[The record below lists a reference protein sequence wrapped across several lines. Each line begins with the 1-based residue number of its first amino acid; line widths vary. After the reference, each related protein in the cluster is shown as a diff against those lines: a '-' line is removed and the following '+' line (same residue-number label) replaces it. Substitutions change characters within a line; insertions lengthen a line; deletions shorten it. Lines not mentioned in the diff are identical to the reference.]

1 MRYIYPV
8 LLEVAADGVT
18 VTFPDVPEAITC
30 ASTAA
35 EALARAPDALVT
47 ALSFYV
53 EDNRPV
59 PVASPA
65 DGRPTVAVPALES
78 VKLALNDSMV
88 AAGISNAELARRMGC
103 DEKAVRRLRDVLH
116 GSKMPQLEAAL
127 RALGKRVE
135 VSVMQAA

>member
-8 LLEVAADGVT
+8 SLEVAADGVT

-30 ASTAA
+30 AGTEA

-59 PVASPA
+59 PAPSPA

-78 VKLALNDSMV
+78 VKLALNDSMA

-116 GSKMPQLEAAL
+116 GSKMPLLEAAL